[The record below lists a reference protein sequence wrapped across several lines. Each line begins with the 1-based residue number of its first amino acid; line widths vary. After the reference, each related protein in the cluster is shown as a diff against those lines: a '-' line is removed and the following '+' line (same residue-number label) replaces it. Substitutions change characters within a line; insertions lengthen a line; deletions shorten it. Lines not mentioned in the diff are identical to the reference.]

1 MTKVRVHELAQELGM
16 ENKEL
21 VDLLQKKNVDVKNHM
36 SKLEEDVASQI
47 RKERAGQAEKK
58 EESRKERMLLRELIR
73 QTSSEEE
80 KSGLCNPASE
90 FQKQQ

>member
-1 MTKVRVHELAQELGM
+1 MTKVRVHELAKELGM

-36 SKLEEDVASQI
+36 STLEEDVASQI

-58 EESRKERMLLRELIR
+58 EENPEGEKYRKSFE
-73 QTSSEEE
+73 
-80 KSGLCNPASE
+80 
-90 FQKQQ
+90 